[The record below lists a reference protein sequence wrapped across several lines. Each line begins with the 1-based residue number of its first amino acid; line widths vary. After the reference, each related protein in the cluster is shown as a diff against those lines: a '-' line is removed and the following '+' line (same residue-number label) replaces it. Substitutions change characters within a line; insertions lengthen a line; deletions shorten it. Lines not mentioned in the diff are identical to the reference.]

1 MLFDERRVS
10 HYYPVPSWYYTSITK
25 STTVQVYT
33 NVDSTQVLV
42 LYLCTPA
49 LLETYTYK
57 YLSRIESRERS
68 VREGEVGLERTFQVG
83 RARVGSEGG
92 G

>member
-1 MLFDERRVS
+1 MNAVS
-10 HYYPVPSWYYTSITK
+10 LTTTPYQVGTILVLTK